1 MSAQNK
7 LGLYEFESERTD
19 CNSLSPSANERAA
32 FQRFDILYDSE
43 HTCSKQ
49 TLKQFSPLCLVRCCG
64 FVGVSSR
71 CPAWCCTDVV
81 RFSLKQETRVH
92 SALISPSSDF
102 KQYPSEQR

>member
-64 FVGVSSR
+64 FVGSLLG
-71 CPAWCCTDVV
+71 V
-81 RFSLKQETRVH
+81 RHGAARMWLDSV
-92 SALISPSSDF
+92 
-102 KQYPSEQR
+102 